1 MNELKIYSRNGGL
14 YVTSREVAPMIGLP
28 HDQLMTGIADI
39 TGTLETQGQ
48 DTSTKFIP
56 CKQGR
61 IIQSYL
67 LSRSGCDMVALLLIP
82 DKTTRILFTNAY
94 TNKFRK
100 KEAMLQNLLSESWQK
115 KRSLNK
121 AGQIG
126 LHDAIKGLVEY
137 AESCGSTNAKRY
149 YTSYNKLLDSAVGLN
164 SGERD
169 TATAT
174 QLEELNKLNTMAG
187 KVIRQG
193 IADGID
199 YHDVYKS
206 VRTKVELYKELQEL
220 TMPKLPEVTE

>member
-1 MNELKIYSRNGGL
+1 MSELRIYNRNGGL

-39 TGTLETQGQ
+39 TGTLESQGQ
-48 DTSTKFIP
+48 DISTKFIP
-56 CKQGR
+56 CRQGR

-82 DKTTRILFTNAY
+82 DKTTRILFANAY
-94 TNKFRK
+94 TNRFRK
-100 KEAMLQNLLSESWQK
+100 REAMLQNLLSESWQK
-115 KRSLNK
+115 KRSLSK
-121 AGQIG
+121 AGQFG
-126 LHDAIKGLVEY
+126 FHDAIKELVEY

-149 YTSYNKLLDSAVGLN
+149 YTSYNKLMDSAVGLN

-187 KVIRQG
+187 RLIQQG
-193 IADGID
+193 IAQGID
-199 YHDVYKS
+199 YHLIYKN
-206 VRTKVELYKELQEL
+206 VKEKVELYQELQEL
-220 TMPKLPEVTE
+220 AMPRLPEVTE